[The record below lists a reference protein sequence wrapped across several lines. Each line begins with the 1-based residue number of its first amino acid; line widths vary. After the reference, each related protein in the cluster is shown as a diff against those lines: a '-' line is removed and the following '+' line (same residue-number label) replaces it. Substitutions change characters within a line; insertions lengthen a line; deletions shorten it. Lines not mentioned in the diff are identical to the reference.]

1 LCQRPNSLDFQ
12 PVKLIFD
19 MIEESSKAVDLKI
32 PQPPLPKGEKV
43 GVEPVELVDGK
54 DGAAPYTLLRQRT

>member
-1 LCQRPNSLDFQ
+1 
-12 PVKLIFD
+12 